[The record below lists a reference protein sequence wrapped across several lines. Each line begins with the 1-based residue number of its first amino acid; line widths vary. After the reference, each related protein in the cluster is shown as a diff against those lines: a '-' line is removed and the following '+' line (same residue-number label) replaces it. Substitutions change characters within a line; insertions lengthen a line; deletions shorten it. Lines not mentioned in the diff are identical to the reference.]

1 MSKLLRSRRGS
12 ILIEAAIAFP
22 VLVIIL
28 LGMVEFGVAY
38 TVKRRNAQVA
48 STAAD
53 LVAQVSCVTTSDL
66 QDIASIG
73 ATILA
78 PYSYSSSTPASIAGL
93 SITSVMQNA
102 NNATVQWSYAT
113 GNLTLSAASQGDT
126 YSLPSGLVSQGQA
139 VIIAEASYNFT
150 PAIGQ
155 FLTGVVTFSAT
166 AYNMPRQSS
175 SVALQGSC
183 P

>member
-1 MSKLLRSRRGS
+1 MRNFLRSRRGS

-22 VLVIIL
+22 VLIVIL

-53 LVAQVSCVTTSDL
+53 LVTQVSCITTSNL

-73 ATILA
+73 AIILA
-78 PYSYSSSTPASIAGL
+78 PYPYSTSTSIAGL
-93 SITSVMQNA
+93 RITSVMQNA

-113 GNLTLSAASQGDT
+113 GTLGATSQGST
-126 YSLPSGLVSQGQA
+126 YSLPSGLVSQSQA
-139 VIIAEASYNFT
+139 VVIAEASYSFT
-150 PAIGQ
+150 PVIGQ
-155 FLTGVVTFSAT
+155 FLTGVVTFSAK
-166 AYNMPRQSS
+166 AYNKPRLTS
-175 SVALQGSC
+175 SVTLQGSC
-183 P
+183 

>member
-1 MSKLLRSRRGS
+1 MSKILRSRRGS

-22 VLVIIL
+22 VLIVIL
-28 LGMVEFGVAY
+28 FGMVEFGVAY

-53 LVAQVSCVTTSDL
+53 LVAQVSSISTLDL
-66 QDIASIG
+66 QSIQTVG

-78 PYSYSSSTPASIAGL
+78 PFSYSPTIGGL
-93 SITSVMQNA
+93 RITVVTQNA
-102 NNATVQWSYAT
+102 NNATVLWSCAK
-113 GNLTLSAASQGDT
+113 GNLGAASGT
-126 YSLPSGLVSQGQA
+126 YSLPSGLASEGQA
-139 VIIAEASYNFT
+139 VVIAEASYNFT

-155 FLTGVVTFSAT
+155 FLTGVVAFSAK
-166 AYNMPRQSS
+166 AYNKPRLTA
-175 SVALQGSC
+175 SVALQGAC